1 MFKFKIGDTVKITA
15 GKDKGRTGN
24 ILKVNPKEESIL
36 VENINVYKKNIKAK
50 GNEAGRTVILPRAIS
65 VGNIALI
72 CPSCQKPTRV
82 GFDASQKPKVRVC
95 HLCRQVINTTT
106 PKAK

>member
-15 GKDKGRTGN
+15 GKDKSRTGK
-24 ILKVNPKEESIL
+24 ILKVNPKEESVL
-36 VENINVYKKNIKAK
+36 VEGINLYKKNIKAK
-50 GNEAGRTVILPRAIS
+50 GNEAGQTVTLPRDIS
-65 VGNIALI
+65 VGSIALI

-95 HLCRQVINTTT
+95 HLCRQVINDNT